1 MSRYK
6 TFMKNMNDNVLVQ
19 NCKISVS
26 MLNSIFR
33 SCSSKKVVLNW
44 NIAMGMLVLE
54 KNFLVLLVLFPVR
67 GMLVFI
73 TRRSILMLLP
83 K

>member
-1 MSRYK
+1 MR
-6 TFMKNMNDNVLVQ
+6 NMNDNVLVQ

>member
-6 TFMKNMNDNVLVQ
+6 TFMRNMNDNVLVQ

>member
-1 MSRYK
+1 
-6 TFMKNMNDNVLVQ
+6 MNDNVLVQ